1 VNQPPLARY
10 SAQLIGYG
18 EIIEERETA
27 TDRLEELI
35 LVVERQSPLHVVV
48 IVDAAQQ
55 EERIVTAYD
64 PDPDRW
70 SNDYRKRRR

>member
-10 SAQLIGYG
+10 SAQLLGYG

-27 TDRLEELI
+27 SDRLKELI

-48 IVDAAQQ
+48 IVDAAQ
-55 EERIVTAYD
+55 
-64 PDPDRW
+64 
-70 SNDYRKRRR
+70 